1 MPKVTLQNWDL
12 NLNLFECQDQCFF
25 HDMPSVRLP
34 MATRNR
40 RPNQKNFRQD
50 GQFSFHKKSGVRT
63 VSELAIPA
71 ILCPRQGLKCFPSLL
86 AVSLMVTRWL
96 QLCQTSLF
104 KIKDPRSPLAE
115 SLHPTLISHGLEL
128 HPMPIP
134 KQSLARGL
142 E

>member
-25 HDMPSVRLP
+25 HDMPSVRYFWLQGTEDP
-34 MATRNR
+34 TR
-40 RPNQKNFRQD
+40 KISGKMD
-50 GQFSFHKKSGVRT
+50 SLGFHKKSGVRT
-63 VSELAIPA
+63 VSELVIPA

-86 AVSLMVTRWL
+86 AVSFMVTRWL

-104 KIKDPRSPLAE
+104 KIKDPRSLLAE